1 MFAGLAAHAIL
12 DLRAPLTASFG
23 LTFVATAHAV
33 GWPMAVGGS
42 QRIADALVSYL
53 RSLGGDVVLGHPVGS
68 LGDLPPA
75 RAVLFDLT
83 PRQLLA
89 IAGERLDARYRRRLE
104 GFRYGPGAFKIDYAL
119 DGPGPWRAEEGARA
133 GSIHVCGP
141 LEEAAAAQA
150 AAARVD

>member
-23 LTFVATAHAV
+23 LTFVATAHTV

-68 LGDLPPA
+68 LGDPPPP
-75 RAVLFDLT
+75 RALLFHLT
-83 PRQLLA
+83 PPPLPALP
-89 IAGERLDARYRRRLE
+89 GERLDAPYPAPVD
-104 GFRYGPGAFKIDYAL
+104 GFPLRPGALNI
-119 DGPGPWRAEEGARA
+119 
-133 GSIHVCGP
+133 
-141 LEEAAAAQA
+141 
-150 AAARVD
+150 